1 MPAAML
7 FTPFGTAPETLVITP
22 ELAREARLA
31 EWGAGFALGTA
42 GYRDLLDPQD
52 FFSPRVPF
60 SALTMGILA
69 AARADVAVRRG
80 IRSLHIG
87 GEVRPHTQ
95 EFIDLCA
102 RIYAAAGLTVHLQG
116 GGQRTTPIWLSS
128 FGVFHYGLGG
138 GENFTA
144 SHSQSFKG
152 GWKPMDEHGMQ
163 LLGMAAE
170 IQTRVRELTAD
181 LAEAGLSIPLA
192 AANDARIRRD
202 FDPLPAY
209 VESLGKLM
217 DPAGLDA
224 IRAALRDGLKV
235 AICTEGGSMGA
246 AARRIFGL
254 LDFPMDGRG
263 ITFLFEAESADYHGI
278 GQLDGANHGVD
289 PGKWQIYKHIGAQ
302 DLLARGEADVVFIW
316 DPDGDR
322 FNIVTTAPAA
332 LAARAR
338 AGGLEVDPLDDRL
351 CLVYF
356 KPNQIYFLLAALRM
370 QALAE
375 TGLLKSY
382 DLVAAITY
390 PTSRSILAVAEA
402 IAAGHGARLGTVLV
416 PVGFKYFGELVASVQ
431 DQLARGVGEVTF
443 TEATGR
449 VRALGK
455 NPRFLIMAEE
465 SGGAAMGTLE
475 WVKNHDGGAASLALK
490 EKDGFQVGLFTLLA
504 AARLRA
510 AGSSFAQWYLEL
522 LERHPI
528 PYAAY
533 ERQDITLYDE
543 SLQGDAR
550 RAAQAAANRL
560 KDGLVS
566 YFRALTAMTPEA
578 ATGRLRAEL
587 GDPAFP
593 AIRDAFWAQDG
604 SFLEFDGAW
613 FELRAS
619 GTDAVLRYYFE
630 GSDPATVHR
639 LNSQLAALRP

>member
-1 MPAAML
+1 ML
-7 FTPFGTAPETLVITP
+7 FTPFGTEPETLVITP

-60 SALTMGILA
+60 SAITMGIIA
-69 AARADVAVRRG
+69 TARADVARRQG
-80 IRSLHIG
+80 IWSLHIG

-95 EFIDLCA
+95 KFIDLCA
-102 RIYAAAGLTVHLQG
+102 RVYAAAGITVHLQG
-116 GGQRTTPIWLSS
+116 GSARTTPIWLSS

-163 LLGMAAE
+163 LLGLAGE
-170 IQTRVRELTAD
+170 IQARVRELC
-181 LAEAGLSIPLA
+181 AGLGDGSLAIPLA
-192 AANDARIRRD
+192 AATDARILRD

-209 VESLGKLM
+209 VESLGRLL
-217 DPAGLDA
+217 DPAGFDA
-224 IRAALRDGLKV
+224 IRAALHDGLKV

-246 AARRIFGL
+246 AARRIFDL
-254 LDFPMDGRG
+254 LGFPMDARG
-263 ITFLFEAESADYHGI
+263 ITFLFEPESEDYHGI

-289 PGKWQIYKHIGAQ
+289 PGKWQIYKHVGAQ
-302 DLLARGEADVVFIW
+302 DLLGRGAADVVFIW

-332 LAARAR
+332 LAEKARA
-338 AGGLEVDPLDDRL
+338 AGLEVDPLDGTR

-356 KPNQIYFLLAALRM
+356 KPNQIYFLLTALRM
-370 QALAE
+370 QSLAE
-375 TGLLKSY
+375 AGLLGKV

-402 IAAGHGARLGTVLV
+402 IAAEHGARVATVLV
-416 PVGFKYFGELVASVQ
+416 PVGFKYFGELVASAQ
-431 DQLARGVGEVTF
+431 DQVRAGRPEVTF

-449 VRALGK
+449 VRSLGRD
-455 NPRFLIMAEE
+455 PRFLIMAEE

-475 WVKNHDGGAASLALK
+475 WVPNRDGTAASLALK

-510 AGSSFAQWYLEL
+510 AGSSFAQWYLDL
-522 LERHPI
+522 LARHPI

-543 SLQGDAR
+543 SLKGDAR
-550 RAAQAAANRL
+550 REAQAAANRL

-566 YFRALTAMTPEA
+566 YFRALTTLPPAEA
-578 ATGRLRAEL
+578 TERLRADL
-587 GDPAFP
+587 SDPAFP

-639 LNSQLAALRP
+639 LNSSLASLRP

>member
-1 MPAAML
+1 ML
-7 FTPFGTAPETLVITP
+7 FTPFGTEPELLIITP
-22 ELAREARLA
+22 ALAVEARLG

-52 FFSPRVPF
+52 FFSPKVPL
-60 SALTMGILA
+60 SALTMGIIA
-69 AARADVAVRRG
+69 TARVDVARKHG
-80 IRSLHIG
+80 ITSLHIG

-95 EFIDLCA
+95 KFIDLCA

-116 GGQRTTPIWLSS
+116 GSARTTPIWMSS

-144 SHSQSFKG
+144 SHSQSYKG

-163 LLGMAAE
+163 LLGMAGE
-170 IQTRVRELTAD
+170 IQARVRELTSTICTD
-181 LAEAGLSIPLA
+181 GLEISLASAHDPH
-192 AANDARIRRD
+192 IRHD

-217 DPAGLDA
+217 DPAGIDT
-224 IRAALRDGLKV
+224 IRQALIGGLKV

-246 AARRIFGL
+246 AARRIFGM
-254 LDFPMDGRG
+254 LDFPMDDRG
-263 ITFLFEAESADYHGI
+263 ITFLFEAESEDYHGI
-278 GQLDGANHGVD
+278 GQLDGVNHGVD

-302 DLLARGEADVVFIW
+302 DLLAQGAADIVFIW

-332 LAARAR
+332 LADRAR
-338 AGGLEVDPLDDRL
+338 DAALEVDPLDETN

-356 KPNQIYFLLAALRM
+356 KPNQIYFLLTALRM
-370 QALAE
+370 QALGEA
-375 TGLLKSY
+375 GLLDKY
-382 DLVAAITY
+382 DFVAAITY
-390 PTSRSILAVAEA
+390 PTSRSILAVAER
-402 IAAGHGARLGTVLV
+402 IASEHGARIGTVLV

-431 DQLARGVGEVTF
+431 RQLLEGAVEVTF

-449 VRALGK
+449 VRQLGHK
-455 NPRFLIMAEE
+455 PRFLMMAEE
-465 SGGAAMGTLE
+465 SGGAAMGTLD
-475 WVKNHDGGAASLALK
+475 WVKNHDTSSASLALK

-504 AARLRA
+504 AARLHKT
-510 AGSSFAQWYLEL
+510 GYSFAQWYMDL
-522 LERHPI
+522 LARYPI

-550 RAAQAAANRL
+550 RAAQQAANVH
-560 KDGLVS
+560 KESLVS
-566 YFRALTAMTPEA
+566 YFRGLTVMTPEA
-578 ATGRLRAEL
+578 ATSRLRTDL
-587 GDPAFP
+587 KDPDFP
-593 AIRDAFWAQDG
+593 AIHNAFWAQDG

-630 GSDPATVHR
+630 GSDPKTVHR
-639 LNSQLAALRP
+639 LNSALVALRA